1 MTTSVF
7 VEQLYTKFL
16 GRASDSAGKSY
27 WAEQIDS
34 GSLSASEATQ
44 LFLDSPEFA
53 DIVSPIAQL
62 YYTALGRIPDA
73 AGLEYW
79 IKDYRSGTSM
89 EAISSAFVQS
99 PEFTSTY
106 GNLADNSEFLE
117 QLYQNTFNRAS
128 DQDGKLYWQTAM
140 DAGMSRAKVVNSFAN
155 SKEFINAKGNDIKVL
170 LKYHGILGTQPSQN
184 DIDVATAAADPI
196 SLITQLYTNDSY
208 TGEAVPGLSTS
219 GVVIDGYVS
228 GATVFID
235 ANGNGIQDSGE
246 ASTTTDKFGNFDFA
260 ANAGFGNLIMTGGTD
275 ISTGKPFEGSMTA
288 PGGSTVVN
296 PLTTLIEKTVQAG
309 TTSVDEA
316 ITNVLKSLGLDSS
329 VDLLNFDPIK
339 EAIRTDTDTT
349 KTDIALA
356 IQATAVQV
364 NTLIGQTA
372 ALLDGAGV
380 SANEEAAI
388 DSAYSALAASLAD
401 TTTTETVDLA
411 SSTVIETVIQGA
423 AVAAGADSSQRA
435 TVATLSTDATQTISN
450 LNQAID
456 TAVTGNS
463 DISSTLTKIAA
474 IQIVA
479 EDIEEKM
486 ETGAATGD
494 VSDTT
499 TSTDNTVLTNAVDT
513 AGADVGDVT
522 GDGTSDATE
531 TTPPPSGGG
540 SSTPSDTTA
549 PADLTSVTIPD
560 STMKIGS
567 TVTTT
572 ITASETGLTL
582 KAGSTIGGFALSN
595 LTDNSNNTYTAQFIV
610 TDGGT
615 DVAAGTDIA
624 VNITLVDAAGNESS
638 AFTTAIAQ
646 TSDTIDANTPVISGS
661 NPADDATAVAIGSNI
676 VLTFNEAVAAGTG
689 NIVISDGSD
698 TRTIAVGDAQV
709 TISGNT
715 VTINPT
721 TDLNSNSNYNVLL
734 ASGVINDAAGNAY
747 AGITDTTTL
756 NFSTVDTQAPT
767 LSSSTPADDAT
778 AVAIGS
784 NIVLTFNE
792 AVAAG
797 TGNIIISDGSDTR
810 TIAVGDAQVT
820 ISGNTVTINPTTDLN
835 PNSNYNVLLASGVI
849 NDAAGNAYAGITD
862 TTTLNFSTVDTQAPT
877 LSSSTPADDA
887 TAVAIGSNIV
897 LTFNEA
903 VAAGTGNIV
912 ISDGSDT
919 RTIAVGDTQ
928 VTISENTVTI
938 NPTTDLNPNSNYN
951 VQLAS
956 GVFTDSAGNA
966 FAGITEATTLDFL
979 TVGVVADGLI
989 SGATVFRDT
998 NDNGVLDG
1006 GEVSTTTN
1014 ANGEFS
1020 LGGSGTLVAKGGTD
1034 TLTGLNFEGFMKAES
1049 GGVLNPLTSFLNSS
1063 LSATQLLTSMNG
1075 FMGLDTSAITDIA
1088 NFDPTA
1094 LLTDG
1099 DTSNDALG
1107 IVTQN
1112 IAVQMLNVVD
1122 LVANKVAAL
1131 VGVAAY
1137 EARAASIIV
1146 DQLSTVL
1153 TTTNMANLLG
1163 GDGGT
1168 AMTSLVSAAGTAI
1181 ATDLTTL
1188 KTANNTTYGD
1198 LSSVDITA
1206 VQTGF
1211 GTASA
1216 TMISSITAFATSMA
1230 GASTASTSSFIED
1243 MVLKQIGAAV
1253 EAAGSSDAIAGTF
1266 AADTL
1271 ASSGSGNSV
1280 LLGGTGADTITLS
1293 ATADTVAFLSSQD
1306 GGAFGNNTGYDTIN
1320 NFQTA
1325 NDKLTICFVYEGSIG
1340 GGNHNRTVDVA
1351 SVNSGALDKNSN
1363 DKEIFVLTNT
1373 TENNLTD
1380 LSAIIA
1386 AIGNVTSTDND
1397 QFIVAINNV
1406 AGNQAGVY
1414 AIDTSGDNN
1423 GALLDS
1429 TEIAILGIVSTD
1441 SALTAGVFT
1450 DFGSVVGL
1458 S

>member
-721 TDLNSNSNYNVLL
+721 TDLN
-734 ASGVINDAAGNAY
+734 
-747 AGITDTTTL
+747 
-756 NFSTVDTQAPT
+756 
-767 LSSSTPADDAT
+767 
-778 AVAIGS
+778 
-784 NIVLTFNE
+784 
-792 AVAAG
+792 
-797 TGNIIISDGSDTR
+797 
-810 TIAVGDAQVT
+810 
-820 ISGNTVTINPTTDLN
+820 

-919 RTIAVGDTQ
+919 RTIAVGDAQ
-928 VTISENTVTI
+928 VTISGNTVTI

>member
-721 TDLNSNSNYNVLL
+721 TDLN
-734 ASGVINDAAGNAY
+734 
-747 AGITDTTTL
+747 
-756 NFSTVDTQAPT
+756 
-767 LSSSTPADDAT
+767 
-778 AVAIGS
+778 
-784 NIVLTFNE
+784 
-792 AVAAG
+792 
-797 TGNIIISDGSDTR
+797 
-810 TIAVGDAQVT
+810 
-820 ISGNTVTINPTTDLN
+820 
-835 PNSNYNVLLASGVI
+835 
-849 NDAAGNAYAGITD
+849 
-862 TTTLNFSTVDTQAPT
+862 
-877 LSSSTPADDA
+877 
-887 TAVAIGSNIV
+887 
-897 LTFNEA
+897 
-903 VAAGTGNIV
+903 
-912 ISDGSDT
+912 
-919 RTIAVGDTQ
+919 
-928 VTISENTVTI
+928 
-938 NPTTDLNPNSNYN
+938 PNSNYN